1 MLFGMY
7 FAMFLISSRVC
18 WDRPRLAKTRE
29 AMSIDDWYGPGAS
42 VAPVSPILLKSWWF
56 VEAATRSYTSFWVVS
71 VSLISTVSPV
81 CPDCVLSPTGQVSAA
96 GLFLWKQLVVEFRS
110 SNGLAIGLDP
120 RVGVMTDDV
129 RLR

>member
-1 MLFGMY
+1 
-7 FAMFLISSRVC
+7 
-18 WDRPRLAKTRE
+18 
-29 AMSIDDWYGPGAS
+29 MSIDDWYGSGAS
-42 VAPVSPILLKSWWF
+42 IAPVSPILLKSWWF
-56 VEAATRSYTSFWVVS
+56 VEAATHSYTSFWVVS
-71 VSLISTVSPV
+71 VSLIFTVSPV

-96 GLFLWKQLVVEFRS
+96 GLFLWKQLVVELRS